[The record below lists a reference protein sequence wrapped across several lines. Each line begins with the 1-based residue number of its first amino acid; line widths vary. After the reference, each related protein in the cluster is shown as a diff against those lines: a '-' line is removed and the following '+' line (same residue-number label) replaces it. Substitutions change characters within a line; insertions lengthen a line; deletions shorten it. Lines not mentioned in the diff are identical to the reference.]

1 MFVAISEYK
10 RLNNENIK
18 SGRFYV
24 QSEKMDI
31 NTNGPI
37 EQYMDI
43 IFSVNND

>member
-18 SGRFYV
+18 SGRFYA

-31 NTNGPI
+31 NTNGPNRAI
-37 EQYMDI
+37 YGYIYIQ
-43 IFSVNND
+43 